1 VHAQVQPATAEGS
14 SVTQLFAEPAA
25 QAAGP
30 DVMQALH
37 QRDEQIAEL
46 QQAVIEL
53 ADMRAATGRAADPEH
68 LAALVDA
75 NARVETLEGQIA
87 EQEQTL
93 RHVLTMLIE
102 WFETSDHR
110 RAA

>member
-1 VHAQVQPATAEGS
+1 VADHASVKPLFCETTARA
-14 SVTQLFAEPAA
+14 V
-25 QAAGP
+25 GP
-30 DVMQALH
+30 DLMQALH

-53 ADMRAATGRAADPEH
+53 ADMRAAAGRAADPEH
-68 LAALVDA
+68 LAVMAQA
-75 NARVETLEGQIA
+75 NARVATLEGQIS